1 MTSSPIHF
9 KSDLKISSNSIFKD
23 NFLYEKIIYNNKIIY
38 NKLF

>member
-23 NFLYEKIIYNNKIIY
+23 NFLYEKIIYN
-38 NKLF
+38 KLF